1 MGNFWSVPSADDIV
15 VQSIDVEHI
24 PRLCAEM
31 HAQYVSWIRS
41 EHWSIVTWYRKL
53 SPDGK
58 VDPHIT
64 PLESPVCVI
73 PKTDPLKYS
82 LLNENGDEVLCLD
95 AAEVAEFEDTMYH
108 KSTMSSMWAQVLEGA
123 IIPV

>member
-1 MGNFWSVPSADDIV
+1 MGNFWGVPSADAV
-15 VQSIDVEHI
+15 AVHSIDVEHI

-31 HAQYVSWIRS
+31 HARYVSWVRA

-64 PLESPVCVI
+64 ALESPACVI
-73 PKTDPLKYS
+73 PVDPLTYI
-82 LLNENGDEVLCLD
+82 LLDEQGDEMQRLD
-95 AAEVAEFEDTMYH
+95 ASEVAEFEDTMYH
-108 KSTMSSMWAQVLEGA
+108 VATLSRAWTRVLDAGA
-123 IIPV
+123 IIST